1 MAKRNLTGQKFGRLT
16 VLYELPERKNGKI
29 QWRCRCD
36 CGNEKDVLS
45 TSLTS
50 GHTQSCGCL
59 QKEKTSAANKRNID
73 LVGHRFGRLVVLS
86 RSTTSAKWVCRCD
99 CGNLVEVTTT
109 HLKTGHT
116 KSCGCLQKD
125 IASEVRG
132 INLNGQRFGFLTV
145 EGLDIEK
152 STSEKKYWIC
162 QCDCGNRIS
171 VSTGDLRSGNTQS
184 CGCSKLSHGEMKIKS
199 LLEEYNIPFEQE
211 KSFPDCVNPSTN
223 RLLRFDFFV
232 NNQYLIEFDGK
243 QHYEQSPNWEPLE
256 DIQRRDRIKDTWCKE
271 HNITLIRIPYT
282 RLNTLTI
289 EDLLP
294 KRGR

>member
-1 MAKRNLTGQKFGRLT
+1 MAKRDLTGQKFGRLT

-86 RSTTSAKWVCRCD
+86 RSATSAKWVCRCD

-162 QCDCGNRIS
+162 HCSCGNCIS

-256 DIQRRDRIKDTWCKE
+256 DIQRRDRIKDAWCKE

-282 RLNTLTI
+282 KLNTLTI

>member
-1 MAKRNLTGQKFGRLT
+1 MA
-16 VLYELPERKNGKI
+16 
-29 QWRCRCD
+29 
-36 CGNEKDVLS
+36 
-45 TSLTS
+45 
-50 GHTQSCGCL
+50 
-59 QKEKTSAANKRNID
+59 
-73 LVGHRFGRLVVLS
+73 
-86 RSTTSAKWVCRCD
+86 
-99 CGNLVEVTTT
+99 
-109 HLKTGHT
+109 
-116 KSCGCLQKD
+116 
-125 IASEVRG
+125 
-132 INLNGQRFGFLTV
+132 
-145 EGLDIEK
+145 
-152 STSEKKYWIC
+152 
-162 QCDCGNRIS
+162 
-171 VSTGDLRSGNTQS
+171 STGDLRSGNTQS

-256 DIQRRDRIKDTWCKE
+256 NIQRRDRIKDAWCKE

>member
-1 MAKRNLTGQKFGRLT
+1 MAKRDLAGQKFGRLT

-125 IASEVRG
+125 ITSEVRG
-132 INLNGQRFGFLTV
+132 INLNGQRFGLLTV

-152 STSEKKYWIC
+152 SISEKKYWVC
-162 QCDCGNRIS
+162 QCDCGSRIS

>member
-1 MAKRNLTGQKFGRLT
+1 MAKRDLTGQKFGRLT

-125 IASEVRG
+125 ITSEVRG
-132 INLNGQRFGFLTV
+132 INLKGQRFGLFTV

-211 KSFPDCVNPSTN
+211 KSFPGCINPSTN

-256 DIQRRDRIKDTWCKE
+256 DIQRRDRIKDAWCKE

>member
-1 MAKRNLTGQKFGRLT
+1 MVKRDLAGQKFGRLT

-36 CGNEKDVLS
+36 CGSEKDVLS

-86 RSTTSAKWVCRCD
+86 RSATSAKWVCRCD

-125 IASEVRG
+125 ITSEVRG

-152 STSEKKYWIC
+152 STSEKKYWVC
-162 QCDCGNRIS
+162 LCDCGSRIS

-256 DIQRRDRIKDTWCKE
+256 DIQRRDRIKDAWCKE

>member
-1 MAKRNLTGQKFGRLT
+1 MAKRDLTGQKFGRLT

-86 RSTTSAKWVCRCD
+86 RSVTSAKWVCRCD

-125 IASEVRG
+125 ITSEIRG
-132 INLNGQRFGFLTV
+132 INLNGQRFGLLTV

-211 KSFPDCVNPSTN
+211 KSFPDCINPSTN

-256 DIQRRDRIKDTWCKE
+256 DIQRRDRIKDVWCKE
-271 HNITLIRIPYT
+271 HNIMLIRIPYT
-282 RLNTLTI
+282 KLNTLAI

>member
-1 MAKRNLTGQKFGRLT
+1 MAKRDLTGQKFGRLT

-59 QKEKTSAANKRNID
+59 QKEKMSAANKRNID

-86 RSTTSAKWVCRCD
+86 RSATSAKWVCRCD

-132 INLNGQRFGFLTV
+132 INLNGQRFGLLTV

-162 QCDCGNRIS
+162 HCNCGNRIS

-211 KSFPDCVNPSTN
+211 KSFPECVNPSTN

-256 DIQRRDRIKDTWCKE
+256 DIQRRDRIKDAWCKE

-282 RLNTLTI
+282 KLNTLTI

>member
-86 RSTTSAKWVCRCD
+86 RSATSAKWVCRCD

-125 IASEVRG
+125 ITSEVRG
-132 INLNGQRFGFLTV
+132 INLKGQRFGLFTV

-211 KSFPDCVNPSTN
+211 KSFPDCINPSTN

-256 DIQRRDRIKDTWCKE
+256 DIQRRDRIKDAWCKE

>member
-1 MAKRNLTGQKFGRLT
+1 MAKRDLTGQKFGRLT

-59 QKEKTSAANKRNID
+59 QKEKTSTANKRNID

-125 IASEVRG
+125 ITSEIRG
-132 INLNGQRFGFLTV
+132 INLNGQRFGLLTV

-162 QCDCGNRIS
+162 QCDCGSRIS

>member
-73 LVGHRFGRLVVLS
+73 LVGHCFGRLVVLS

>member
-1 MAKRNLTGQKFGRLT
+1 MAKRDLTGQKFGRLT

-73 LVGHRFGRLVVLS
+73 LVGHRFGRLIVLS

-125 IASEVRG
+125 IASEIRG
-132 INLNGQRFGFLTV
+132 INLNGQRFGLLTV

-211 KSFPDCVNPSTN
+211 KSFLDCVNPSTN

-282 RLNTLTI
+282 KLNTLTI

>member
-86 RSTTSAKWVCRCD
+86 RSATSAKWVCRCD

-125 IASEVRG
+125 ITSEVRG
-132 INLNGQRFGFLTV
+132 INLKGQRFGLFTV

-211 KSFPDCVNPSTN
+211 KSFPDCINPSTN

-256 DIQRRDRIKDTWCKE
+256 DIQRRDRIKDAWCKE

-289 EDLLP
+289 EDSLP

>member
-1 MAKRNLTGQKFGRLT
+1 M
-16 VLYELPERKNGKI
+16 YELPERKNGKI

-45 TSLTS
+45 ISLTS
-50 GHTQSCGCL
+50 RHTQSCGCL
-59 QKEKTSAANKRNID
+59 QKEKTSIANKRNID

-86 RSTTSAKWVCRCD
+86 RSTTSAKWICRCD

-125 IASEVRG
+125 ITSEVRG
-132 INLNGQRFGFLTV
+132 INLNGQRFGLLIV

-152 STSEKKYWIC
+152 STSEKKYWVC

-282 RLNTLTI
+282 KLNTLTI

>member
-1 MAKRNLTGQKFGRLT
+1 MAKRDLTGQKFGRLT

-86 RSTTSAKWVCRCD
+86 RSATSAKWVCRCD
-99 CGNLVEVTTT
+99 CGNLVEVTIT

-125 IASEVRG
+125 ITSEVRG
-132 INLNGQRFGFLTV
+132 INLKGQRFGLFTV

-211 KSFPDCVNPSTN
+211 KSFPDCINPSTN
-223 RLLRFDFFV
+223 RLLRFDFFI

>member
-1 MAKRNLTGQKFGRLT
+1 MNSQSERMEKF
-16 VLYELPERKNGKI
+16 NG
-29 QWRCRCD
+29 
-36 CGNEKDVLS
+36 DVG
-45 TSLTS
+45 

-125 IASEVRG
+125 ITSEVRG
-132 INLNGQRFGFLTV
+132 INLNGQRFGLLTV

-152 STSEKKYWIC
+152 STSEKKYWVC
-162 QCDCGNRIS
+162 QCDCGSRIS

-256 DIQRRDRIKDTWCKE
+256 NIQRRDRIKDAWCKE

>member
-1 MAKRNLTGQKFGRLT
+1 MAKRDLTGQKFGRLT

-125 IASEVRG
+125 ITSEVRG
-132 INLNGQRFGFLTV
+132 INLNRQRFGLLTV

-152 STSEKKYWIC
+152 SISEKKYWVC
-162 QCDCGNRIS
+162 QCDCGSRIS

-243 QHYEQSPNWEPLE
+243 QHYEQSLNWEPLE
-256 DIQRRDRIKDTWCKE
+256 DIQRRDRIKDAWCKE

>member
-1 MAKRNLTGQKFGRLT
+1 MAKRDLTGQKFGRLT

-73 LVGHRFGRLVVLS
+73 LVGRRFSRLVVLS

>member
-1 MAKRNLTGQKFGRLT
+1 M
-16 VLYELPERKNGKI
+16 YELPERKNGKI

-36 CGNEKDVLS
+36 CGNEKDILS

-73 LVGHRFGRLVVLS
+73 LVGHRFGRLIVLS

-132 INLNGQRFGFLTV
+132 INLNGQRFGLLTV

-152 STSEKKYWIC
+152 STSEKKYWVC
-162 QCDCGNRIS
+162 QCDCGSRIS

-199 LLEEYNIPFEQE
+199 LLEEYNIPFE
-211 KSFPDCVNPSTN
+211 
-223 RLLRFDFFV
+223 
-232 NNQYLIEFDGK
+232 
-243 QHYEQSPNWEPLE
+243 
-256 DIQRRDRIKDTWCKE
+256 
-271 HNITLIRIPYT
+271 
-282 RLNTLTI
+282 
-289 EDLLP
+289 
-294 KRGR
+294 

>member
-1 MAKRNLTGQKFGRLT
+1 M
-16 VLYELPERKNGKI
+16 YELPERKNGKI

-50 GHTQSCGCL
+50 RHTQSCGCL
-59 QKEKTSAANKRNID
+59 QKEKTSIANKRNID

-86 RSTTSAKWVCRCD
+86 RSTTSAKWICRCD

-125 IASEVRG
+125 ITSEVRG
-132 INLNGQRFGFLTV
+132 INLNGQRFGLLIV

-152 STSEKKYWIC
+152 STSEKKYWVC

-282 RLNTLTI
+282 KLNTLTI

>member
-1 MAKRNLTGQKFGRLT
+1 MAKRDLTGQKFGRLT

-86 RSTTSAKWVCRCD
+86 RSATSAKWVCRCD

-125 IASEVRG
+125 ITSEVRG
-132 INLNGQRFGFLTV
+132 INLKGQRFGLFTV

-211 KSFPDCVNPSTN
+211 KSFPDCINPSTN

-243 QHYEQSPNWEPLE
+243 QHYEQSPNLEPLE
-256 DIQRRDRIKDTWCKE
+256 DIQRRDRIKDAWCKE

>member
-1 MAKRNLTGQKFGRLT
+1 MAKRDLTGQKFGRLT

-86 RSTTSAKWVCRCD
+86 RSATSAKWVCRCD

-125 IASEVRG
+125 ITSEVRG
-132 INLNGQRFGFLTV
+132 INLKGQRFGLFTV

-211 KSFPDCVNPSTN
+211 KSFPDCINPSTN
-223 RLLRFDFFV
+223 RLLRFDFFI

>member
-1 MAKRNLTGQKFGRLT
+1 MAKRDLTGQKFGRLT

-152 STSEKKYWIC
+152 STSEKKYWVC
-162 QCDCGNRIS
+162 QCDCGSRIS
-171 VSTGDLRSGNTQS
+171 VSTGDLRSSNTQS

-256 DIQRRDRIKDTWCKE
+256 DIQRRDRIKDAWCKE

>member
-1 MAKRNLTGQKFGRLT
+1 MAKRDLTGQKFGRLT

-73 LVGHRFGRLVVLS
+73 LVGHRFGRLIVLS

-125 IASEVRG
+125 IASEIRG
-132 INLNGQRFGFLTV
+132 INLNGQRFGLLTV

-211 KSFPDCVNPSTN
+211 KSFSDCVNPSTN

-256 DIQRRDRIKDTWCKE
+256 NVQRRDRIKDTWCKE

-282 RLNTLTI
+282 KLNTLTI

>member
-1 MAKRNLTGQKFGRLT
+1 MAKRDLTGQKFGRLT

-73 LVGHRFGRLVVLS
+73 LVGHRFGRLIVLS

-125 IASEVRG
+125 IASEIRG
-132 INLNGQRFGFLTV
+132 INLNGQRFGLLTV

-162 QCDCGNRIS
+162 QCDCGNRMS

-211 KSFPDCVNPSTN
+211 KSFSDCVNPSTN

-282 RLNTLTI
+282 KLNTLTI

>member
-1 MAKRNLTGQKFGRLT
+1 MAKRDLTGQKFGRLT

-152 STSEKKYWIC
+152 STPEKKYWIC

-184 CGCSKLSHGEMKIKS
+184 CGCSKLSHGEIKIKS

-211 KSFPDCVNPSTN
+211 KSFPDCINPSTN

-256 DIQRRDRIKDTWCKE
+256 DIQRRDRIKDAWCKE

>member
-1 MAKRNLTGQKFGRLT
+1 MAKRDLTGQKFGRLT

-59 QKEKTSAANKRNID
+59 QKEKTSSANKRNID

-125 IASEVRG
+125 ITSEVRG
-132 INLNGQRFGFLTV
+132 INLKGQRFGLFTV

-211 KSFPDCVNPSTN
+211 KSFPGCINPSTN

-256 DIQRRDRIKDTWCKE
+256 DIQRRDRIKDAWCKE

>member
-1 MAKRNLTGQKFGRLT
+1 MAKRDLTGQKFGRLT

-86 RSTTSAKWVCRCD
+86 RSATSAKWVCRCD

-132 INLNGQRFGFLTV
+132 INLNGQRFGLLTV

-256 DIQRRDRIKDTWCKE
+256 DIQKRDRIKDTWCKE

-282 RLNTLTI
+282 KLNTLTI

>member
-1 MAKRNLTGQKFGRLT
+1 M
-16 VLYELPERKNGKI
+16 
-29 QWRCRCD
+29 
-36 CGNEKDVLS
+36 
-45 TSLTS
+45 
-50 GHTQSCGCL
+50 
-59 QKEKTSAANKRNID
+59 
-73 LVGHRFGRLVVLS
+73 GHRFGRLVVLS
-86 RSTTSAKWVCRCD
+86 RSATSAKWVCRCD

-132 INLNGQRFGFLTV
+132 INLNGQRFSLLTV

-256 DIQRRDRIKDTWCKE
+256 DIQRRDRIKDVWCKE
-271 HNITLIRIPYT
+271 HNIMLIRIPYT
-282 RLNTLTI
+282 KLNTLTI